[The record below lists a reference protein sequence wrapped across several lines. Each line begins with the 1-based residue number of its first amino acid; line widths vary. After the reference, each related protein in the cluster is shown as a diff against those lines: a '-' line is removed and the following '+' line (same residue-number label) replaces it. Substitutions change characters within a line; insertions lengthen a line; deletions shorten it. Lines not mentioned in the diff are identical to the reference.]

1 MIIVDTNVISYL
13 LIPNEKYN
21 QLAIKLY
28 EKDKNW
34 IAPSLWRYEFLS
46 ILTLYQRKTI
56 IDPHICKQLFKKALE
71 IVESRDL
78 INVDYVFNAIENS
91 TLSTYDCNFVGLS
104 NETGLPLLT
113 EDKKILT
120 QFSTNAVSMEKYL
133 VTIQHK

>member
-34 IAPSLWRYEFLS
+34 IAPALWRYEFLS

-56 IDPHICKQLFKKALE
+56 INSQASKQLFRKALE

-91 TLSTYDCNFVGLS
+91 TLSAYDCNFVGLS
-104 NETGLPLLT
+104 HETDLPLIT

-120 QFSTNAVSMEKYL
+120 QFPTNAVNIEKYL
-133 VTIQHK
+133 